1 MSLHSKGRLGRIT
14 VMLPAII
21 AVVVL
26 CGALA
31 AAQDQ
36 TPKWEFFGGYSFIYP
51 NSNVHAQLPG
61 GLVPLSSI
69 MESNP
74 RGIGAAITYDANRWL
89 GITVDSSGHWSS
101 GESSVFKKLDDAG
114 FYNVSIGPKL
124 TYRKTHFA
132 PFVEAL
138 VGWHRLTPDEFRADS
153 RVGALLGAGIDVP
166 LTEHFGLRLIQG
178 DYMISDHRFG
188 PSTVIPTTHL
198 RGVRLQ
204 SGLTFMFGGA
214 APSAAT
220 SAACSLN
227 PSQVFAGEPVTAT
240 ATPSNYNPSHTLN
253 YGWTTNGGKVSGNQ
267 STTTIDTTGVAAGS
281 YTVSARVSDPKAAGR
296 ESSCSSTFT
305 VKQAAEPVKNPP
317 TVSCSAN
324 PATVRS
330 GESSTIS
337 CDCKSPDNRPV
348 TLSNWTASSGRVS
361 GTGNT
366 ATLDTAGVSPGSVT
380 VGATCSDDRGL
391 SATANAAVNVEAPP
405 EKPVASKLTDIPFK
419 KNNARVNNDA
429 KGALDG
435 VADRLLQDPNA
446 KAVVVGETAAGEKGG
461 TRLAAQRAVNA
472 KAYLT
477 SGENQKAVDASRIE
491 VRSGTGDQRAEIY
504 IVPEG
509 ATFDTSNTQ
518 AVDETKVKPQARHAA
533 AAPAR
538 HKRAAKKKAAT
549 P

>member
-1 MSLHSKGRLGRIT
+1 MSPRSQALTGRYLFSS
-14 VMLPAII
+14 L
-21 AVVVL
+21 AVL
-26 CGALA
+26 ALA
-31 AAQDQ
+31 LIASNAPAQDQ
-36 TPKWEFFGGYSFIYP
+36 AVPTPKWEVFAGYSWA
-51 NSNVHAQLPG
+51 HPG
-61 GLVPLSSI
+61 GTVIAPLRDQ
-69 MESNP
+69 P
-74 RGIGAAITYDANRWL
+74 IGYGVSLTRDLNRWFGLTADL
-89 GITVDSSGHWSS
+89 GGHYNTSGSSASKANSALHT
-101 GESSVFKKLDDAG
+101 FM
-114 FYNVSIGPKL
+114 FGPRL
-124 TYRKTHFA
+124 NYRGSDRFVPFA
-132 PFVEAL
+132 EAL
-138 VGWHRLTPDEFRADS
+138 VGITRLTPDGFEPIHA
-153 RVGALLGAGIDVP
+153 
-166 LTEHFGLRLIQG
+166 FGLAAGGGLDIDLTNHFAVRLVQA
-178 DYMISDHRFG
+178 DYEYAALSR
-188 PSTVIPTTHL
+188 PSEITNLGRMTNL
-198 RGVRLQ
+198 QGVRLQ
-204 SGLTFMFGGA
+204 TGIVWMMGGHPANVAPPA
-214 APSAAT
+214 AS
-220 SAACSLN
+220 CSLQPN
-227 PSQVFAGEPVTAT
+227 EVMTGEPVKVTASASNFPKK
-240 ATPSNYNPSHTLN
+240 ATLSYS
-253 YGWTTNGGKVSGNQ
+253 WSSSGGKVSG
-267 STTTIDTTGVAAGS
+267 TGDTATVDTTGLAGGS
-281 YTVSARVSDPKAAGR
+281 YNVTAKVTDNKKSNAQCT
-296 ESSCSSTFT
+296 SSFT
-305 VKQAAEPVKNPP
+305 VKEPAKNPP

-446 KAVVVGETAAGEKGG
+446 KAVIVGETAAGEKGG

-477 SGENQKAVDASRIE
+477 SGENQKAVDGSRIE

-509 ATFDTSNTQ
+509 ATFDTTNTQ